1 MSTKGQTMKRRQNKD
16 PLLAHVQNYFESY
29 LRQVRGAS
37 PHTVRAYGNSL
48 RLFFLFLAKRKKSRV
63 ENLRIDDIQA
73 EHVLA
78 FLAHVES
85 YRGNQAATRNCRL
98 AAIRSFVAHLIR
110 HDTISRAEQYQRI
123 LAIPSKR
130 APRRSATYL
139 EPEEVQQIIHQID
152 GTERNATRDRALLLF
167 LYNTGARISEALAVR
182 PRDLHLNR
190 PRQVRL
196 VGKGN
201 KERYCPLWTETA
213 TSLRQLTLS
222 PNSNDQPIFLNS
234 RGQPITRD
242 GAAHIISKYVRRAAD
257 GDSLLQKKRVT
268 PHILRHSCAV
278 ALLQSGVDL
287 TVIRDYLGHASI
299 STTNHYVAS
308 NFLMKKKVLQA
319 FWQRAGL
326 QSQGRS
332 AWRPSADLLEFLK
345 EL

>member
-1 MSTKGQTMKRRQNKD
+1 MKRRQDKN
-16 PLLAHVQNYFESY
+16 PLLAHVQNYFEGY

-48 RLFFLFLAKRKKSRV
+48 RLFFLFLAKRKKSQI
-63 ENLRIDDIQA
+63 ENLRLDDIQA
-73 EHVLA
+73 DHVLA
-78 FLAHVES
+78 FLTHVES
-85 YRGNQAATRNCRL
+85 DRGNQAVTRNCRL
-98 AAIRSFVAHLIR
+98 AAIRSFVSHLIR
-110 HDTISRAEQYQRI
+110 HDALSRGEQYQRI

-130 APRRSATYL
+130 SPRRATTYL
-139 EPEEVQQIIHQID
+139 EPEEVRQIIRQIKES
-152 GTERNATRDRALLLF
+152 ERNALRDRALIFF
-167 LYNTGARISEALAVR
+167 LYNTGARISEALSVR

-196 VGKGN
+196 IGKGN

-213 TSLRQLTLS
+213 ALLRQMTLS
-222 PNSNDQPIFLNS
+222 SNSNDQPIFLNC

-242 GAAHIISKYVRRAAD
+242 GAAHIISKYVRRAAGD
-257 GDSLLQKKRVT
+257 DSLLRKKHVT

-278 ALLQSGVDL
+278 ALLQAGVDL

-299 STTNHYVAS
+299 STTNHYVTS

-326 QSQGRS
+326 QSKKRS

-345 EL
+345 AL